1 MLRQFVADALFM
13 RGMGLLQAGNAPRA
27 RWQLALAARLAASNA
42 VYFGAAAL
50 AAYKSGEADVAVKNA
65 ERALAI
71 DPGLDS
77 ARDLLSAMF
86 MHGEDYLRVLARLH
100 EHLKPRTYLE
110 IGVALGWSLSLVAP
124 QTKVLAID
132 PAPQLSFEP
141 PANMRLFRQTSD
153 DFFARY
159 DVRAEL
165 GGLPV
170 DLAFIDGMHHFEF
183 ALRDFMNVERCASP
197 QSTIVLDDCFPRDR
211 LTAQRE
217 RNSSAW
223 SGDVWKLVVILKK
236 YRPDLSVHVVAAPP
250 TGVCIV
256 RKLDPASRFLAENHE
271 RLSAE
276 LMALDYS
283 YLEKDRAAKL
293 NLFPND
299 WAKITEAVLRSP

>member
-141 PANMRLFRQTSD
+141 PANMRLFRETSD
-153 DFFARY
+153 DFFARH

-183 ALRDFMNVERCASP
+183 ALRDFANLERWSTP
-197 QSTIVLDDCFPRDR
+197 QSTILIHDVYPLDR
-211 LTAQRE
+211 TTQE
-217 RNSSAW
+217 RARVRSFW
-223 SGDVWKLVVILKK
+223 SGDIWRLILLLKK
-236 YRPDLSVHVVAAPP
+236 HRPELAVHTIATPP
-250 TGVCIV
+250 TGLAVV
-256 RKLDPASRFLAENHE
+256 RRLDPSSRILFERHEQLRDEFL
-271 RLSAE
+271 
-276 LMALDYS
+276 ALDYGAI
-283 YLEKDRAAKL
+283 EDDMPGKL

-299 WAKITEAVLRSP
+299 WAKIRTLLA